1 MTRMTFDAA
10 TLATLRSVS
19 EPVEV
24 YDETGQLVG
33 YFHFRSQ
40 EAETPRSPFSREE
53 LERRRQQRTGRTLA
67 KILPTLVLRH
77 CC

>member
-19 EPVEV
+19 APVEV

-33 YFHFRSQ
+33 YFHPRSQ
-40 EAETPRSPFSREE
+40 KTNAARSPFSREE
-53 LERRRQQRTGRTLA
+53 LERRRQQRTGRTLDE
-67 KILPTLVLRH
+67 ILPSLGQS
-77 CC
+77 